1 MDNEALIKELIPYT
15 DFSKPSKEM
24 LIDLINYANR
34 QSMTTLLTSKN
45 TVFTDPVENPKGSDT
60 NTSIRFAKVEGYKLN
75 GDEEIHYNRLNI
87 EQLARVMGFDGTF
100 EIDMKYKHKT
110 VLDILPQ
117 LLETFKIYLDE
128 NDVEDD
134 NIELNFKDVT
144 EEEIE
149 KYGVNFILR
158 IKPQSIGYYGR
169 LVLTAKP
176 KPIKLETAIQTK
188 VMRGFVY
195 HPTHGLG

>member
-60 NTSIRFAKVEGYKLN
+60 NTSIRFAKVKGYKLN

-100 EIDMKYKHKT
+100 EINMKYKHKT

-128 NDVEDD
+128 NDVEND

-149 KYGVNFILR
+149 KYGVSFILR
-158 IKPQSIGYYGR
+158 IKPQSIGYYGQ

-195 HPTHGLG
+195 HPTHGLS